1 MLAATATSISF
12 PVASVPTAN
21 NASPIAIVITESSV
35 NLQPLLNKS
44 NSFVLSPL
52 SNSNGLPIIS
62 PKIAPYIYA
71 SNPRITPVTL
81 FLCYNMIISNRC
93 LYMVAVPAT
102 VLRTKTDADIIIGT
116 FLSMSCMIMPLTH
129 FP

>member
-1 MLAATATSISF
+1 MTLDLPFIPNTSIS
-12 PVASVPTAN
+12 VSYTHLDVYKR
-21 NASPIAIVITESSV
+21 
-35 NLQPLLNKS
+35 Q
-44 NSFVLSPL
+44 PL

-102 VLRTKTDADIIIGT
+102 VLRTKTDADTINT
-116 FLSMSCMIMPLTH
+116 DVTH
-129 FP
+129 TN